1 MQYLSLNQKSLT
13 FLVILIGGFL
23 SIPHASGAPVLPDSA
38 NRPKTE
44 PQPAF
49 PSVTPPKVDREKLP
63 EFKPALDESSAIKVT
78 VSTFKFTGNSS
89 FSEEQLAALL
99 TSFLNRPLD
108 IKELNQAANT
118 ITQFYRNHGFLLA
131 QAYLPEQDIS
141 QGALEIS
148 IIEGQLGELELKFSS
163 SLNKE
168 FLKGIA
174 SNNLAP
180 GDAIREDNL
189 VKNITILNSL
199 PALRATAQLNP
210 GAQVGTSNAEI
221 DLQEL
226 PRWSAIVTA
235 NTYGNRFTGREVV
248 NGSFYLNNLAGRGDQ
263 LNLSLTSSKDEGQRG
278 MHLGYAIPVH
288 DSGTLLSLDYNYVD
302 YKLGAEFSVLNATGK
317 SEYFSALI
325 DQPIARAKQ
334 KNLTA
339 RFGVSHKD
347 VTDDVE
353 AFALENHRNINAID
367 FGVFGDW
374 RDKLNGFNQLGINI
388 RYGYVD
394 FMNHQAELDDA
405 AGAETTGSYIKY
417 NIFAARIQ
425 PLSTNLNLTLRAE
438 YQGADKNLD
447 SSEKFSIGGINRWRA
462 FAELPTSA
470 DRGLE
475 LGLELRGRIIGT
487 GLARLHIE
495 GLSPY
500 GFIDYGTGTLNQNAL
515 SSNNGV
521 ESMHF
526 GLGIDAS
533 IAKRW
538 FLGLAISRQE
548 RRIDGNPREDE
559 RRAWGQLQK
568 EF

>member
-1 MQYLSLNQKSLT
+1 MQRLSLNQKSLT

-23 SIPHASGAPVLPDSA
+23 SIPHAKGAPVLPDSA

-49 PSVTPPKVDREKLP
+49 PLVSPPQVGQEKVQ
-63 EFKPALDESSAIKVT
+63 EFKPTMDESSAIKVT
-78 VSTFKFTGNSS
+78 VSTFKFSGNSS
-89 FSEEQLAALL
+89 FSNEQLSALL

-118 ITQFYRNHGFLLA
+118 ITQFYRSHGFLLA

-141 QGALEIS
+141 QGLLEIS
-148 IIEGQLGELELKFSS
+148 IIEGKLGELKLKFSPA
-163 SLNKE
+163 LDEN
-168 FLKGIA
+168 FLKRLA
-174 SNNLAP
+174 SNNLTP
-180 GDAIREDNL
+180 GSAIREDNL
-189 VKNITILNSL
+189 VKNVTILNSL

-210 GAQVGTSNAEI
+210 GEQVGTGNAEI

-226 PRWSAIVTA
+226 PRWGAIVTA

-248 NGSFYLNNLAGRGDQ
+248 NGLFYLNNLAGRGDR
-263 LNLSLTSSKDEGQRG
+263 LNLSLTSSKDDGQRG
-278 MHLGYAIPVH
+278 LRLGYAIPVH
-288 DSGTLLSLDYNYVD
+288 DSGTLLSLDYNYAD
-302 YKLGAEFSVLNATGK
+302 YKLGAEFEVLDATGK
-317 SEYFSALI
+317 SYFLGALI
-325 DQPIARAKQ
+325 DQPIVRAKQ
-334 KNLTA
+334 RNLTA
-339 RFGVSHKD
+339 RFGISYKD
-347 VTDDVE
+347 VTDEVE
-353 AFALENHRNINAID
+353 AFVLETHRNIEAID
-367 FGVFGDW
+367 FGAYGDW

-394 FMNHQAELDDA
+394 FKNNRAEVDDA
-405 AGAETTGSYIKY
+405 AGAETAGSFIKY
-417 NIFAARIQ
+417 NIFVSRIQ

-438 YQGADKNLD
+438 YQGADQNLD

-475 LGLELRGRIIGT
+475 LGLELRGRIFGT
-487 GLARLHIE
+487 RLAQLHIQ

-521 ESMHF
+521 KSIHY

-538 FLGLAISRQE
+538 FTGLTISQQE
-548 RRIDGNPREDE
+548 RRIDGNPREYE
-559 RRAWGQLQK
+559 TRTWGQIQK